1 MIIVNRAQERL
12 RRSRGMFSKN
22 TWGTLSGFSLVELMV
37 GLAIFSM
44 IMTMIMVAYVGSQRD
59 FITGIAKLDLNRNA
73 RLTIEWMRR
82 DIKAADSLVTS
93 RPINGTTYTTGNSE
107 LVLRLPSVDI
117 SGNIAVPNASDYVVY
132 HVSTTDPTRLE
143 RIVEAGAGSSRPSGT
158 ANVAL
163 QLLAI
168 QFSSGGIGLSAV
180 GSLASVDTVEVSI
193 TTAKTILGGRVMQA
207 IMQSAYNL
215 RNRG

>member
-1 MIIVNRAQERL
+1 
-12 RRSRGMFSKN
+12 MFSKN

-132 HVSTTDPTRLE
+132 HVSTTDPTHLE
-143 RIVEAGAGSSRPSGT
+143 RIVSAGAGSSRSSGT

-163 QLLAI
+163 QLSAI

>member
-1 MIIVNRAQERL
+1 M
-12 RRSRGMFSKN
+12 RSRN
-22 TWGTLSGFSLVELMV
+22 TRGILQGFTLVELMV

-59 FITGIAKLDLNRNA
+59 FITGIAKLDLNRNT
-73 RLTIEWMRR
+73 RLTLDWMRR
-82 DIKAADSLVTS
+82 DIKAADSLIAS

-107 LVLRLPSVDI
+107 LIIRMPSVDA
-117 SGNIAVPNASDYVVY
+117 SGNIIAASDYVVY

-143 RIVEAGAGSSRPSGT
+143 RIVSADAGSSRSSGT

-163 QLLAI
+163 QLSAI